1 MDADA
6 CFRIGADMRKERT
19 KRENTFRFMLVI
31 NCLLMAMVV
40 VFFWSYVQNDRK
52 TKIRQSLHVTQ
63 DKTSTLAQ
71 NFGSYLFSLEMVGRS
86 YVTYIEDTG
95 LSKEE
100 TIGYLQNWRNFYAEI
115 ALVEVETFRA
125 ECLYTDSARDKS
137 ADFSDKAW
145 VTDLCERYDMLERDG
160 FVISVTEPFAD
171 EETGQAVIAFYRPMH
186 IREERYLLMF
196 ISNLADLQLGGMNVQ
211 GLDLDCGLL
220 IDRNGN
226 ILMGEPEG
234 ITEQDGNNYYVF
246 AENHSGEA
254 RGQEFYRLH
263 QEQAAGYYT
272 VPDVSGVE
280 WMCIFNTVP
289 MTEGWLY
296 LYHVNVNE
304 MLREADTVTLAIHMT
319 LLMGAWLLLNII
331 VYYRFNLRLQKSL
344 AIIEQKNE
352 ELAFANH
359 AKTAFVSNI
368 SHEIRTPINAV
379 LGMDE
384 MILRECRDDAIRA
397 YAIDIQNAGNVLLGL
412 INDVLDF
419 SKIESGKME
428 IVPVKYDMVSVIH
441 EVCNLIEIK
450 AKAKYLTLE
459 VQVSPELPVG
469 FYGDEVRLKQIAI
482 NLLTNAVKYTEKGT
496 VTFSVEWER
505 TSEDEA
511 VIIVTVRDTG
521 IGIKPEDMSRLFDE
535 YGRVDELRN
544 RAIEG
549 TGLGL
554 PIVRKLL
561 EKMGSRLEVE
571 SVYGQGS
578 VFSFRLRQQ
587 VVDWTP
593 MGNFPE
599 ARRRLAEQTE
609 EDTTAGFRVSRAKL
623 LAVDDNR
630 VNLTVVKGLL
640 KRTGAQIDT
649 ARSGEECLRMAA
661 ENKYDL
667 ILLDHRM
674 PGMDG
679 IETIH
684 RIRETEGPNQDTP
697 VIALTANVVSGARE
711 LYIGEGFSDFLSK
724 PINSNSLEK
733 TILKYLPEECLEKSS
748 EDSDRT
754 EARREERA
762 ALSEEEA
769 LQEELLRDFVNEYP
783 GTAEAI
789 RNYLEAGDIKNYTV
803 MVHGLKSSAR
813 YVGAMLLSEEAR
825 SLEEYGKAGD
835 RMSIEEH
842 TDKFLEHYRD
852 IVRNMKKTL

>member
-1 MDADA
+1 
-6 CFRIGADMRKERT
+6 MRKEQT
-19 KRENTFRFMLVI
+19 KHENAFRFMLVVNI
-31 NCLLMAMVV
+31 VLAAAV
-40 VFFWSYVQNDRK
+40 VFFFWGYLRNDRK
-52 TKIRQSLHVTQ
+52 TKIEEALHVAR

-71 NFGSYLFSLEMVGRS
+71 NFGSYLFSLDMVGRS
-86 YVTYIEDTG
+86 YITYIEDSG
-95 LSKEE
+95 LTREE
-100 TIGYLQNWRNFYAEI
+100 AVEYLKNWRNFYAEI
-115 ALVEVETFRA
+115 ALVEVDTFRA
-125 ECLYTDSARDKS
+125 ECMYADSARDKT
-137 ADFSDKAW
+137 ADFRDKAW
-145 VTDLCERYDMLERDG
+145 AAELCENYDMLERDG
-160 FVISVTEPFAD
+160 FVISVTDPFSD
-171 EETGQAVIAFYRPMH
+171 EETGQAMIAFYRPML
-186 IREERYLLMF
+186 IKGERYLLMF

-211 GLDLDCGLL
+211 GLELDRGLL

-234 ITEQDGNNYYVF
+234 ITEQDGNNYYSFV
-246 AENHSGEA
+246 ENHSGEA
-254 RGQEFYRLH
+254 RKEEFYRMH
-263 QEQAAGYYT
+263 QEQDAGYYT
-272 VPDVSGVE
+272 VPDASGVE
-280 WMCIFNTVP
+280 WMCIYNVVP
-289 MTEGWLY
+289 MTEGWRY
-296 LYHVNVNE
+296 LYHVNVKE
-304 MLREADTVTLAIHMT
+304 MLQETDTVTLAFCMT
-319 LLMGAWLLLNII
+319 LFMGAWLLLDII
-331 VYYRFNLRLQKSL
+331 VYFLFNRRLQKSL
-344 AIIEQKNE
+344 IIIEQKNE
-352 ELAFANH
+352 ELAFASR

-384 MILRECRDDAIRA
+384 MILRECRDNVIRG
-397 YAIDIQNAGNVLLGL
+397 YAIDIQNAGNILLGL

-469 FYGDEVRLKQIAI
+469 FYGDEVRLKQIVI

-496 VTFSVEWER
+496 VTFSVGWEK

-578 VFSFRLRQQ
+578 VFSFRLRQR

-593 MGNFPE
+593 MGDFNE
-599 ARRRLAEQTE
+599 ARRRLTEQA
-609 EDTTAGFRVSRAKL
+609 EDTTAGFRASRAKL
-623 LAVDDNR
+623 LVVDDNQ

-640 KRTGAQIDT
+640 KRTGVQIDT

-684 RIRETEGPNQDTP
+684 RIRETVGLNQNTP

-711 LYIGEGFSDFLSK
+711 MYIGEGFSDFLSK
-724 PINSNSLEK
+724 PINANRLEQ
-733 TILKYLPEECLEKSS
+733 TILRYLPEECLEKPSA
-748 EDSDRT
+748 DSGGT
-754 EARREERA
+754 GARREESA

-835 RMSIEEH
+835 RKSIEEH
-842 TDKFLEHYRD
+842 TEKFLEHYQD

>member
-1 MDADA
+1 MNADA
-6 CFRIGADMRKERT
+6 HLRIGADMRKEQT
-19 KRENTFRFMLVI
+19 KHENAFRFMLVVNI
-31 NCLLMAMVV
+31 VLAAAV
-40 VFFWSYVQNDRK
+40 VFFFWGYLRNDRK
-52 TKIRQSLHVTQ
+52 TKIAESLHVAQ

-71 NFGSYLFSLEMVGRS
+71 NFGSYLFSLDMVGRS
-86 YVTYIEDTG
+86 YITYIEDSG
-95 LSKEE
+95 LTREE
-100 TIGYLQNWRNFYAEI
+100 AIEYLQNWRNFYAEI
-115 ALVEVETFRA
+115 ALVEVETFQA
-125 ECLYTDSARDKS
+125 ECLYADSARDKT
-137 ADFSDKAW
+137 ADFRNKAW
-145 VTDLCERYDMLERDG
+145 AAELCENYDMLARDG
-160 FVISVTEPFAD
+160 YVISVTDPFAD
-171 EETGQAVIAFYRPMH
+171 DETGQAMIAFYRPMQ
-186 IREERYLLMF
+186 IKGERYLLMF

-211 GLDLDCGLL
+211 GLELDRGLL

-234 ITEQDGNNYYVF
+234 ITEQDGNNYYSFV
-246 AENHSGEA
+246 ENHSGEA
-254 RGQEFYRLH
+254 RKEEFYRVH
-263 QEQAAGYYT
+263 QEQDAGYYT
-272 VPDVSGVE
+272 VPDASGVE
-280 WMCIFNTVP
+280 WMCIFNMVP
-289 MTEGWLY
+289 MTEGWRY
-296 LYHVNVNE
+296 LYHVNIKE
-304 MLREADTVTLAIHMT
+304 MLQETDTVTLAFCMT
-319 LLMGAWLLLNII
+319 LFMGAWLLLDII
-331 VYYRFNLRLQKSL
+331 VYFLFNRRLQKSL
-344 AIIEQKNE
+344 VIIEQKNE
-352 ELAFANH
+352 ELAFASH

-384 MILRECRDDAIRA
+384 MILRECRDNVIRG

-441 EVCNLIEIK
+441 EICNLIEIK
-450 AKAKYLTLE
+450 AKAKYLILE
-459 VQVSPELPVG
+459 VHVSPELPVG
-469 FYGDEVRLKQIAI
+469 FYGDEVRLKQIVI

-496 VTFSVEWER
+496 VTLSVGWEK

-544 RAIEG
+544 RAVEG

-587 VVDWTP
+587 VVDRTP
-593 MGNFPE
+593 MGDFNE
-599 ARRRLAEQTE
+599 ARRRLTEQA
-609 EDTTAGFRVSRAKL
+609 EDTTAGFRASHAKL
-623 LAVDDNR
+623 LAVDDNQ

-649 ARSGEECLRMAA
+649 ARSGEECLRMVA
-661 ENKYDL
+661 ESKYDL

-684 RIRETEGPNQDTP
+684 RIRKTEGLNQDTP

-711 LYIGEGFSDFLSK
+711 MYIGEGFSDFLSK
-724 PINSNSLEK
+724 PIHANSLEK
-733 TILKYLPEECLEKSS
+733 VILRYLPEECLDRPS
-748 EDSDRT
+748 EGSEST
-754 EARREERA
+754 ETRREESA

-835 RMSIEEH
+835 WKSIEEH

>member
-1 MDADA
+1 
-6 CFRIGADMRKERT
+6 MRKERT
-19 KRENTFRFMLVI
+19 KHENAFRFMLVVNI
-31 NCLLMAMVV
+31 VLAAAVAF
-40 VFFWSYVQNDRK
+40 FFWSYLQNDRK
-52 TKIRQSLHVTQ
+52 TKIEEALHVAR

-71 NFGSYLFSLEMVGRS
+71 NFGSYLFSLDMVGRS
-86 YVTYIEDTG
+86 YITYIEDSG
-95 LSKEE
+95 LSREE
-100 TIGYLQNWRNFYAEI
+100 SIEYLQNWRNFYAEI

-125 ECLYTDSARDKS
+125 ECMYADSARDKT
-137 ADFSDKAW
+137 ADFRDKAW
-145 VTDLCERYDMLERDG
+145 AAELCEKYDMLERDG
-160 FVISVTEPFAD
+160 FVISVTEPFVD
-171 EETGQAVIAFYRPMH
+171 DETGQSMIAFYRPML
-186 IREERYLLMF
+186 IKGERYLLMF

-211 GLDLDCGLL
+211 GLELDRGLL

-234 ITEQDGNNYYVF
+234 ITEQDGNNYYSFV
-246 AENHSGEA
+246 ENHSGEV
-254 RGQEFYRLH
+254 RKEEFYRMH
-263 QEQAAGYYT
+263 QEQDAGYYT
-272 VPDVSGVE
+272 VPDASGVE
-280 WMCIFNTVP
+280 WMCIFNAVP
-289 MTEGWLY
+289 MTEGWRY

-304 MLREADTVTLAIHMT
+304 MLQETDTVTLAFCMT
-319 LLMGAWLLLNII
+319 LFMGAWLLMDII
-331 VYYRFNLRLQKSL
+331 VYFRFNRKLQKSL
-344 AIIEQKNE
+344 VIIEQKNE
-352 ELAFANH
+352 ELAFASR

-384 MILRECRDDAIRA
+384 MILRECRDNVIRG

-469 FYGDEVRLKQIAI
+469 FYGDEVRLKQIVI
-482 NLLTNAVKYTEKGT
+482 NLLTNAVKYTDKGT
-496 VTFSVEWER
+496 VTFSVGWEK

-511 VIIVTVRDTG
+511 MIIVTVRDTG

-578 VFSFRLRQQ
+578 VFSFRLRQR

-593 MGNFPE
+593 MGDFNE
-599 ARRRLAEQTE
+599 ARRRLTEQA
-609 EDTTAGFRVSRAKL
+609 EDTTAGFRASRAKL
-623 LAVDDNR
+623 LVVDDNQ

-640 KRTGAQIDT
+640 KRTGVQIDT
-649 ARSGEECLRMAA
+649 ARSGEECLRMSA

-684 RIRETEGPNQDTP
+684 RIRETVGLNQNTP

-711 LYIGEGFSDFLSK
+711 MYIGEGFSDFLSK
-724 PINSNSLEK
+724 PIHANSLEQA
-733 TILKYLPEECLEKSS
+733 ILRYLPEERLEKPSK
-748 EDSDRT
+748 DGDGT
-754 EARREERA
+754 EARGEESA
-762 ALSEEEA
+762 DLSEEEA

-783 GTAEAI
+783 GTAGAI
-789 RNYLEAGDIKNYTV
+789 RNYLDAGDIKNYTV

-835 RMSIEEH
+835 RKSIEEH
-842 TDKFLEHYRD
+842 TEKFLEHYRD

>member
-1 MDADA
+1 
-6 CFRIGADMRKERT
+6 MRKEQT
-19 KRENTFRFMLVI
+19 KHENAFRFMLVVNI
-31 NCLLMAMVV
+31 VLAAAV
-40 VFFWSYVQNDRK
+40 VFFFWGYLRNDRK
-52 TKIRQSLHVTQ
+52 TKIEESLHVAR
-63 DKTSTLAQ
+63 DKASTLAQ
-71 NFGSYLFSLEMVGRS
+71 NFGSYLFSLDMVGRS
-86 YVTYIEDTG
+86 YITYIEDSG
-95 LSKEE
+95 LSREE
-100 TIGYLQNWRNFYAEI
+100 AIEYLQNWRNFYAEI
-115 ALVEVETFRA
+115 ALVEVETYRA
-125 ECLYTDSARDKS
+125 ECMYADSSRDKT
-137 ADFSDKAW
+137 ADFRDKAW
-145 VTDLCERYDMLERDG
+145 AAELCEKYDLLARDG
-160 FVISVTEPFAD
+160 FVISVTDPFAD
-171 EETGQAVIAFYRPMH
+171 EETGQTMIAFYRPMQ
-186 IREERYLLMF
+186 IKGERYLLMF

-211 GLDLDCGLL
+211 GLELDRGLL

-234 ITEQDGNNYYVF
+234 ITEQDGNNYYSFV
-246 AENHSGEA
+246 ENHSGEA
-254 RGQEFYRLH
+254 RKEEYYRVH
-263 QEQAAGYYT
+263 QEQDAGYYT
-272 VPDVSGVE
+272 VPDASGVE
-280 WMCIFNTVP
+280 WMCIFNAVP
-289 MTEGWLY
+289 MTEGWRY
-296 LYHVNVNE
+296 LYHVNINE
-304 MLREADTVTLAIHMT
+304 TLRETDTVTLAFGMT
-319 LLMGAWLLLNII
+319 LFMGAWLLLDII
-331 VYYRFNLRLQKSL
+331 VYFLFNRRLRKSL
-344 AIIEQKNE
+344 VIIEQKNE
-352 ELAFANH
+352 ELAFASR

-384 MILRECRDDAIRA
+384 MILRECRDNVIRG

-428 IVPVKYDMVSVIH
+428 IVPEKYDMVSVIH
-441 EVCNLIEIK
+441 EICNLIEIK

-469 FYGDEVRLKQIAI
+469 FYGDEIRLKQIVT

-496 VTFSVEWER
+496 VTLSVGWEK

-535 YGRVDELRN
+535 YGRVDEQRN
-544 RAIEG
+544 RAVEG

-571 SVYGQGS
+571 SVYGKGS
-578 VFSFRLRQQ
+578 AFSFRLRQQ

-593 MGNFPE
+593 MGGFHE
-599 ARRRLAEQTE
+599 ARRRLAEQT

-623 LAVDDNR
+623 LVVDDNR

-649 ARSGEECLRMAA
+649 ARSGEECLRTAA

-684 RIRETEGPNQDTP
+684 RIRETEGLNHDTP
-697 VIALTANVVSGARE
+697 VIAMTANVVSGARE
-711 LYIGEGFSDFLSK
+711 MYIGEGFSDFLSK
-724 PINSNSLEK
+724 PIHANSLEK
-733 TILKYLPEECLEKSS
+733 AILRYLPEECLEKPS
-748 EDSDRT
+748 EDSEST
-754 EARREERA
+754 KACGEESA

-789 RNYLEAGDIKNYTV
+789 RSYLEAGDLKNYTV

-813 YVGAMLLSEEAR
+813 YVGATLLSEEAR

-835 RMSIEEH
+835 RKSIEEH
-842 TDKFLEHYRD
+842 TDQFLEHYRD
-852 IVRNMKKTL
+852 IVRNVKKTL

>member
-1 MDADA
+1 
-6 CFRIGADMRKERT
+6 MRKERT
-19 KRENTFRFMLVI
+19 KHENAFRFMLVVNI
-31 NCLLMAMVV
+31 VLAAAV
-40 VFFWSYVQNDRK
+40 VFFFWGYLRNDRK
-52 TKIRQSLHVTQ
+52 TKIEEALHVAR

-71 NFGSYLFSLEMVGRS
+71 NFGSYLFSLDMVGRS
-86 YVTYIEDTG
+86 YITYIEDSG
-95 LSKEE
+95 LTREE
-100 TIGYLQNWRNFYAEI
+100 AVEYLKNWRNFYAEI
-115 ALVEVETFRA
+115 ALVEVDTFRA
-125 ECLYTDSARDKS
+125 ECMYADSARDKT
-137 ADFSDKAW
+137 ADFRDKAW
-145 VTDLCERYDMLERDG
+145 AAELCENYDMLARDG
-160 FVISVTEPFAD
+160 FVISVTDPFSD
-171 EETGQAVIAFYRPMH
+171 DETGQAMIAFYRPML
-186 IREERYLLMF
+186 IKGERYLLMF
-196 ISNLADLQLGGMNVQ
+196 ISNLTDLQLGGMNVQ
-211 GLDLDCGLL
+211 GLELDRGLL

-234 ITEQDGNNYYVF
+234 ITEQDGNNYYSFV
-246 AENHSGEA
+246 ENHSGEA
-254 RGQEFYRLH
+254 RKEEFYRMH
-263 QEQAAGYYT
+263 QEQDAGYYT
-272 VPDVSGVE
+272 VPDASGVE
-280 WMCIFNTVP
+280 WMCIFNVVP
-289 MTEGWLY
+289 MTEGWRY

-304 MLREADTVTLAIHMT
+304 MLQETDTVTLAFCMT
-319 LLMGAWLLLNII
+319 LFMGAWLLLDII
-331 VYYRFNLRLQKSL
+331 VYFLFNRRLQKSL
-344 AIIEQKNE
+344 IIIEQKNE
-352 ELAFANH
+352 ELAFASR

-384 MILRECRDDAIRA
+384 MILRECKDNVIRG

-441 EVCNLIEIK
+441 EVCSLIEIK
-450 AKAKYLTLE
+450 ARAKYLTLE

-469 FYGDEVRLKQIAI
+469 FYGDEVRVKQIAI

-496 VTFSVEWER
+496 VTFSVEWEK

-511 VIIVTVRDTG
+511 VIIVSVRDTG

-578 VFSFRLRQQ
+578 VFSFRLKQQ

-593 MGNFPE
+593 MGDFNE
-599 ARRRLAEQTE
+599 ARRRLTEQA
-609 EDTTAGFRVSRAKL
+609 EDTTAGFRASRAKL
-623 LAVDDNR
+623 LVVDDNQ

-640 KRTGAQIDT
+640 KRTGVQIDT
-649 ARSGEECLRMAA
+649 ARSGEECLRMTA

-684 RIRETEGPNQDTP
+684 RIRVTEGLNQDTP

-711 LYIGEGFSDFLSK
+711 MYIGEGFSDFLSK
-724 PINSNSLEK
+724 PIHANKLEQAILRYLPQERLEK
-733 TILKYLPEECLEKSS
+733 PS
-748 EDSDRT
+748 EDSDST
-754 EARREERA
+754 EARREENA

-813 YVGAMLLSEEAR
+813 YVGAILLSEEAR

-835 RMSIEEH
+835 RKSIEEH

>member
-1 MDADA
+1 
-6 CFRIGADMRKERT
+6 MRKERT
-19 KRENTFRFMLVI
+19 KHENAFRFMLVVNI
-31 NCLLMAMVV
+31 VLAAAV
-40 VFFWSYVQNDRK
+40 VFFFWGYLRNDRK
-52 TKIRQSLHVTQ
+52 TKIEEALHVAR

-71 NFGSYLFSLEMVGRS
+71 NFGSYLFSLDMVGRS
-86 YVTYIEDTG
+86 YITYIEDSG
-95 LSKEE
+95 LTREE
-100 TIGYLQNWRNFYAEI
+100 AIEYLKNWRNFYAEI

-125 ECLYTDSARDKS
+125 ECMYTDSARDKT
-137 ADFSDKAW
+137 ADFRDKAW
-145 VTDLCERYDMLERDG
+145 AAELCEKYDMLARDG
-160 FVISVTEPFAD
+160 FVISVTDPFAD
-171 EETGQAVIAFYRPMH
+171 DETGQAMIAFYRPML
-186 IREERYLLMF
+186 IKGERYLLMF

-211 GLDLDCGLL
+211 GLELDRGLL

-234 ITEQDGNNYYVF
+234 ITEQDGNNYYSFV
-246 AENHSGEA
+246 ENHSGVA
-254 RGQEFYRLH
+254 RKEEFYRVH
-263 QEQAAGYYT
+263 QEQDVGYYT
-272 VPDVSGVE
+272 VPDASGVE
-280 WMCIFNTVP
+280 WMCIFNMVP
-289 MTEGWLY
+289 MTEGWRY
-296 LYHVNVNE
+296 LYHVNINE
-304 MLREADTVTLAIHMT
+304 TLRETDTVTLAFCMT
-319 LLMGAWLLLNII
+319 LFMGAWLLLDII
-331 VYYRFNLRLQKSL
+331 VYFLFNRRLQKSL
-344 AIIEQKNE
+344 VIIAQKNE
-352 ELAFANH
+352 ELAFASR

-384 MILRECRDDAIRA
+384 MILRECRDNVIRG

-428 IVPVKYDMVSVIH
+428 IVPVNYDMVSVIH

-469 FYGDEVRLKQIAI
+469 FYGDEVRLKQIVI

-496 VTFSVEWER
+496 VTFSVGWEK
-505 TSEDEA
+505 TSDEEA

-578 VFSFRLRQQ
+578 AFSFRLKQQ
-587 VVDWTP
+587 VADWTP
-593 MGNFPE
+593 MGDFNE
-599 ARRRLAEQTE
+599 ARRRLTEQA
-609 EDTTAGFRVSRAKL
+609 EDTSAGFRASRAKL
-623 LAVDDNR
+623 LVVDDNQ

-649 ARSGEECLRMAA
+649 ARSGEECLRMSA

-684 RIRETEGPNQDTP
+684 RIRETEGLNQDTP

-711 LYIGEGFSDFLSK
+711 MYIGEGFSDFLSK
-724 PINSNSLEK
+724 PIHANSLEK
-733 TILKYLPEECLEKSS
+733 AILKYLPEECLEKPLG
-748 EDSDRT
+748 DSDSA
-754 EARREERA
+754 EAYREEST

-813 YVGAMLLSEEAR
+813 YVGAILLSEEAR

-835 RMSIEEH
+835 RKSIEEH

>member
-1 MDADA
+1 MYDDA
-6 CFRIGADMRKERT
+6 CLRIGADMRKERT
-19 KRENTFRFMLVI
+19 KHENAFRFMLVVNI
-31 NCLLMAMVV
+31 VLAAAVAF
-40 VFFWSYVQNDRK
+40 FFWGYLRNDRK
-52 TKIRQSLHVTQ
+52 TKIEEALHVAR

-71 NFGSYLFSLEMVGRS
+71 NFGSYLFSLDMVGRS
-86 YVTYIEDTG
+86 YITYIEDSG

-100 TIGYLQNWRNFYAEI
+100 AIEYLQNWRNFYAEI
-115 ALVEVETFRA
+115 ALVEVETYRA
-125 ECLYTDSARDKS
+125 ECMYADSARDKT
-137 ADFSDKAW
+137 ADFRDKAW
-145 VTDLCERYDMLERDG
+145 AAELCENYDMLERDG
-160 FVISVTEPFAD
+160 FVISVTDPFAD
-171 EETGQAVIAFYRPMH
+171 DETGQAMIAFYRPML
-186 IREERYLLMF
+186 IKGERYLLMF

-211 GLDLDCGLL
+211 GLEMDHGLL

-234 ITEQDGNNYYVF
+234 ITEQDGNNYYSFV
-246 AENHSGEA
+246 ENHSGEV
-254 RGQEFYRLH
+254 RKEEFYRVH
-263 QEQAAGYYT
+263 QEQDAGYYT
-272 VPDVSGVE
+272 VPDASGVE
-280 WMCIFNTVP
+280 WLCIYNVVP
-289 MTEGWLY
+289 MTEGWRY
-296 LYHVNVNE
+296 LYHVNVKE
-304 MLREADTVTLAIHMT
+304 MLQESDTVTLAFCMT
-319 LLMGAWLLLNII
+319 LFMGAWLLLDII
-331 VYYRFNLRLQKSL
+331 VYFLFNRRLQKSL
-344 AIIEQKNE
+344 IIIEQKNE
-352 ELAFANH
+352 ELAFASR

-384 MILRECRDDAIRA
+384 MILRECRDNVIRG

-450 AKAKYLTLE
+450 ARAKYLTLE

-469 FYGDEVRLKQIAI
+469 FYGDEVRLKQIVI
-482 NLLTNAVKYTEKGT
+482 NLLTNAVKYTEKGI
-496 VTFSVEWER
+496 VTFSVGWEK

-544 RAIEG
+544 RAVEG

-578 VFSFRLRQQ
+578 VFSFRLKQQ

-593 MGNFPE
+593 MGEFHE
-599 ARRRLAEQTE
+599 ARRRLTEQA
-609 EDTTAGFRVSRAKL
+609 EDTTAVFRASHAKL
-623 LAVDDNR
+623 LVVDDNQ

-649 ARSGEECLRMAA
+649 ARSGGECLRMAA

-684 RIRETEGPNQDTP
+684 RIRETEGLNQGTP

-711 LYIGEGFSDFLSK
+711 MYIGEGFSDFLSK
-724 PINSNSLEK
+724 PINANRLEQ
-733 TILKYLPEECLEKSS
+733 TILRYLPEECLEKPSA
-748 EDSDRT
+748 DSDGT
-754 EARREERA
+754 EARGEENA

-835 RMSIEEH
+835 RKSIEEH

>member
-1 MDADA
+1 
-6 CFRIGADMRKERT
+6 MRKERT
-19 KRENTFRFMLVI
+19 KHENAFRFMLVVNI
-31 NCLLMAMVV
+31 VLAAAVAF
-40 VFFWSYVQNDRK
+40 FFWSYLQNDRK
-52 TKIRQSLHVTQ
+52 TKIEEALHVAR

-71 NFGSYLFSLEMVGRS
+71 NFGSYLFSLDMVGRS
-86 YVTYIEDTG
+86 YITYIEDSG
-95 LSKEE
+95 LSREE
-100 TIGYLQNWRNFYAEI
+100 SIEYLQNWRNFYAEI

-125 ECLYTDSARDKS
+125 ECMYADSARDKT
-137 ADFSDKAW
+137 ADFRDKAW
-145 VTDLCERYDMLERDG
+145 AAELCEKYDMLERDG
-160 FVISVTEPFAD
+160 FVISVTEPFVD
-171 EETGQAVIAFYRPMH
+171 DETGQSMIAFYRPML
-186 IREERYLLMF
+186 IKGERYLLMF

-211 GLDLDCGLL
+211 GLEMDHGLL

-234 ITEQDGNNYYVF
+234 ITEQDGNNYYSFV
-246 AENHSGEA
+246 ENHSGEV
-254 RGQEFYRLH
+254 RKEEFYRMH
-263 QEQAAGYYT
+263 QEQDAGYYT
-272 VPDVSGVE
+272 VPDASGVE
-280 WMCIFNTVP
+280 WMCIFNAVP
-289 MTEGWLY
+289 MTEGWRY

-304 MLREADTVTLAIHMT
+304 MLQETDTVTLAFCMT
-319 LLMGAWLLLNII
+319 LFMGAWLLMDII
-331 VYYRFNLRLQKSL
+331 VYFRFNRKLQKSL
-344 AIIEQKNE
+344 VIIEQKNE
-352 ELAFANH
+352 ELAFASR

-384 MILRECRDDAIRA
+384 MILRECRDNVIRG

-469 FYGDEVRLKQIAI
+469 FYGDEVRLKQIVI
-482 NLLTNAVKYTEKGT
+482 NLLTNAVKYTDKGT
-496 VTFSVEWER
+496 VTFSVGWEK

-511 VIIVTVRDTG
+511 MIIVTVRDTG

-578 VFSFRLRQQ
+578 VFSFRLRQR

-593 MGNFPE
+593 MGDFNE
-599 ARRRLAEQTE
+599 ARRRLTEQA
-609 EDTTAGFRVSRAKL
+609 EDTTAGFRASRAKL
-623 LAVDDNR
+623 LVVDDNQ

-640 KRTGAQIDT
+640 KRTGVQIDT
-649 ARSGEECLRMAA
+649 ARSGEECLRMSA

-684 RIRETEGPNQDTP
+684 RIRETVGLNQNTP

-711 LYIGEGFSDFLSK
+711 MYIGEGFSDFLSK
-724 PINSNSLEK
+724 PIHANSLEQA
-733 TILKYLPEECLEKSS
+733 ILRYLPEERLEKPSK
-748 EDSDRT
+748 DGDGT
-754 EARREERA
+754 EARGEESA
-762 ALSEEEA
+762 DLSEEEA

-783 GTAEAI
+783 GTAGAI
-789 RNYLEAGDIKNYTV
+789 RNYLDAGDIKNYTV

-835 RMSIEEH
+835 RKSIEEH
-842 TDKFLEHYRD
+842 TEKFLEHYRD

>member
-1 MDADA
+1 
-6 CFRIGADMRKERT
+6 MRKKQT
-19 KRENTFRFMLVI
+19 KRENAFWFMLVVNI
-31 NCLLMAMVV
+31 VLVAAVV
-40 VFFWSYVQNDRK
+40 FFFWSYVRNDRK
-52 TKIRQSLHVTQ
+52 TKIQESLQVAQ
-63 DKTSTLAQ
+63 DKASTLAQ
-71 NFGSYLFSLEMVGRS
+71 NFGSYLFSLDMVGRS
-86 YVTYIEDTG
+86 YITYIEDSG
-95 LSKEE
+95 LSREA
-100 TIGYLQNWRNFYAEI
+100 TIEYLQNWRSFYAEI
-115 ALVEVETFRA
+115 ALVEVETYRA
-125 ECLYTDSARDKS
+125 ECLYADSAKDKT
-137 ADFSDKAW
+137 ADFSDKTWAAQ
-145 VTDLCERYDMLERDG
+145 LCEQYDMLERDG
-160 FVISVTEPFAD
+160 DVISVTEPFVD
-171 EETGQAVIAFYRPMH
+171 DETGQTRIAFYRPMH
-186 IREERYLLMF
+186 IKGERYLLMF
-196 ISNLADLQLGGMNVQ
+196 ISNLADLQMGGMNVQ
-211 GLDLDCGLL
+211 GLELDRGLL

-234 ITEQDGNNYYVF
+234 ITEQDKNNYYSFV
-246 AENHSGEA
+246 ENHSGEA
-254 RGQEFYRLH
+254 CGEKFYRMH
-263 QEQAAGYYT
+263 QEQDGGYYT
-272 VPDVSGVE
+272 VSDASGVE
-280 WMCIFNTVP
+280 WMCIFNMVP
-289 MTEGWLY
+289 MTDGWRY
-296 LYHVNVNE
+296 LYHLNVNE
-304 MLREADTVTLAIHMT
+304 ILRESDTVTLAFFMT
-319 LLMGAWLLLNII
+319 LFMGAWLLLDII
-331 VYYRFNLRLQKSL
+331 VYFRFNQKLRKSL
-344 AIIEQKNE
+344 VIIEQKNE
-352 ELAFANH
+352 ELVFANR

-384 MILRECRDDAIRA
+384 MILRECRDNVIRG

-450 AKAKYLTLE
+450 ARAKYLTLDI
-459 VQVSPELPVG
+459 QVSPELPVG
-469 FYGDEVRLKQIAI
+469 FYGDEIRLKQIVI

-496 VTFSVEWER
+496 VTFSVEWEK
-505 TSEDEA
+505 TSDEEA
-511 VIIVTVRDTG
+511 VIIVAVRDTG

-571 SVYGQGS
+571 SVYGLGS

-593 MGNFPE
+593 MGEFHE
-599 ARRRLAEQTE
+599 ARRRLTEQA
-609 EDTTAGFRVSRAKL
+609 EDTTAGFRASRAKL
-623 LAVDDNR
+623 LVVDDNQ
-630 VNLTVVKGLL
+630 VNLTVVRGLL
-640 KRTGAQIDT
+640 KRTGVQIDT
-649 ARSGEECLRMAA
+649 ARSGEECLRMSA
-661 ENKYDL
+661 ENRYDL

-684 RIRETEGPNQDTP
+684 RIRETEGPNRDAP

-711 LYIGEGFSDFLSK
+711 MYIGEGFSDFLSK
-724 PINSNSLEK
+724 PIQANILEK
-733 TILKYLPEECLEKSS
+733 TILRYLPEECLERPLA
-748 EDSDRT
+748 DSDGT
-754 EARREERA
+754 ETGRETTA

-769 LQEELLRDFVNEYP
+769 LQEEILRDFVNEYP

-789 RNYLEAGDIKNYTV
+789 RSYLAAGDIKNYTV

-835 RMSIEEH
+835 RKSIEEQ
-842 TDKFLEHYRD
+842 TDRFLEHYRD

>member
-1 MDADA
+1 
-6 CFRIGADMRKERT
+6 MRKERT
-19 KRENTFRFMLVI
+19 KHENAFRFMLVVNI
-31 NCLLMAMVV
+31 VLAAAV
-40 VFFWSYVQNDRK
+40 VFFFWGYLRNDRK
-52 TKIRQSLHVTQ
+52 TKIEEALHVAR

-71 NFGSYLFSLEMVGRS
+71 NFGSYLFSLDMVGRS
-86 YVTYIEDTG
+86 YITYIEDSG

-100 TIGYLQNWRNFYAEI
+100 AIEYLQNWRNFYVEI

-125 ECLYTDSARDKS
+125 ECMYADSAGDKT
-137 ADFSDKAW
+137 ADFRDKAW
-145 VTDLCERYDMLERDG
+145 AAELCEKYDMLARDG
-160 FVISVTEPFAD
+160 FVISVTDPFTD
-171 EETGQAVIAFYRPMH
+171 DETGQSMIAFYRPML
-186 IREERYLLMF
+186 IKGERYLLMF
-196 ISNLADLQLGGMNVQ
+196 ISNLADLQMGGMNVQ
-211 GLDLDCGLL
+211 GLEMDRGLL

-234 ITEQDGNNYYVF
+234 ITEQDGNNYYSFV
-246 AENHSGEA
+246 ENHSGEA
-254 RGQEFYRLH
+254 RKEEFYRMH
-263 QEQAAGYYT
+263 QEQDAGHYT
-272 VPDVSGVE
+272 VPDASGVE
-280 WMCIFNTVP
+280 WLCIYNVVP
-289 MTEGWLY
+289 MTEGWRY
-296 LYHVNVNE
+296 LYHVNVKE
-304 MLREADTVTLAIHMT
+304 MLQESDTVTLAFCMT
-319 LLMGAWLLLNII
+319 LFMGAWLLLDII
-331 VYYRFNLRLQKSL
+331 VYFRFNRKLQKSL
-344 AIIEQKNE
+344 VIIEQKNE
-352 ELAFANH
+352 ELVFANR

-384 MILRECRDDAIRA
+384 MILRECRDNVIRG

-419 SKIESGKME
+419 SKIESGKMD

-450 AKAKYLTLE
+450 ARAKYLTLE

-496 VTFSVEWER
+496 VTFSVECEK
-505 TSEDEA
+505 TSENEV

-593 MGNFPE
+593 MGEFHE
-599 ARRRLAEQTE
+599 ARRRLTEQA
-609 EDTTAGFRVSRAKL
+609 EDTTAVFRASRAKL
-623 LAVDDNR
+623 LVVDDNQ

-649 ARSGEECLRMAA
+649 ARSGGECLRMAA

-684 RIRETEGPNQDTP
+684 RIRETEGLNQDTP

-711 LYIGEGFSDFLSK
+711 MYISEGFSDFLSK
-724 PINSNSLEK
+724 PINANRLEQ
-733 TILKYLPEECLEKSS
+733 TILKYLPEERLEKPSA
-748 EDSDRT
+748 DSDGT
-754 EARREERA
+754 EARRDESA

-835 RMSIEEH
+835 RKSIEEH